1 MFENA
6 EIIYSYTQKQAIED
20 GLQVRLENEQ
30 AQLAKEAG
38 YKYPVY
44 MTSGVWGLVERAIN
58 NKRCYNDLN
67 GVLWDIFYMSR
78 CAGKM
83 LNDRIKTFQVIITG
97 TGRTKKHTLYV
108 ECGPVDIDDPAPC
121 LTFMLPEEN

>member
-6 EIIYSYTQKQAIED
+6 EIIYSYTRKQAIED
-20 GLQVRLENEQ
+20 GYQVKLEGEQ

-44 MTSGVWGLVERAIN
+44 MTSGVWGLTEQAIN
-58 NKRCYNDLN
+58 NEKHCNDLS

-78 CAGKM
+78 FTGKM
-83 LNDRIKTFQVIITG
+83 LNDRLKEFTVIITG
-97 TGRTKKHTLYV
+97 IGRKKYHTLYV
-108 ECGPVDIDDPAPC
+108 ECGATDIDDPAPC